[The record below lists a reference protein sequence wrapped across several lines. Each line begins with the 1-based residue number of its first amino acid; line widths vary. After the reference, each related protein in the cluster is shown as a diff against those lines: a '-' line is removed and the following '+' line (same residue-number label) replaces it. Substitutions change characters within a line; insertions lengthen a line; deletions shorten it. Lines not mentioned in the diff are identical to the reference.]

1 MKNNKPIDSPAY
13 LQAFLDSLWLE
24 SGLSKNT
31 VEAYQRDLMAFATW
45 LAHDEVSLSAATRED
60 ILRYQGVRIQESRKA
75 RSEARLLSSLRRF
88 YRYLCREEIRES
100 DPTTQI
106 ESPRLGRP
114 LPEGLSEQEVEA
126 LLEQPDIEQC
136 LGLRDRTM
144 LEVLYA
150 TGLRVSEL
158 VTLTI
163 EQLNMRQGLVRC
175 VGKGNKER
183 LVPLGEEALDWL
195 QQYLIEARPVL
206 LQGYVSEDLFPTR
219 RGKAMTRQ
227 AFWYLIKRYAQ
238 QAEIEKPLSPHTLRH
253 AFATHLLN
261 HGADLR
267 VVQLLLGHSDLSTTQ
282 IYTHIARERLK
293 SLHASHHPRA

>member
-293 SLHASHHPRA
+293 SLHASHQPRA

>member
-1 MKNNKPIDSPAY
+1 MKNNKLAESPAY
-13 LQAFLDSLWLE
+13 LETFLDSLWLE

-31 VEAYQRDLMAFATW
+31 VEAYRRDLMAFAMW
-45 LAHDEVSLSAATRED
+45 LAQDEVSLSAATRED
-60 ILRYQGVRIQESRKA
+60 ILHYQGVRIQESRKA

-114 LPEGLSEQEVEA
+114 LPEGLTEQEVEN
-126 LLEQPDIEQC
+126 LLKQPDISHH

-183 LVPLGEEALDWL
+183 LVPLGEVALDWL

-227 AFWYLIKRYAQ
+227 AFWYLIKRYAL

>member
-1 MKNNKPIDSPAY
+1 MKNNKLAESPAY
-13 LQAFLDSLWLE
+13 LEPFLDSLWLE

-31 VEAYQRDLMAFATW
+31 VEAYRRDLMAFAMW
-45 LAHDEVSLSAATRED
+45 LAQDEVSLSAATRED
-60 ILRYQGVRIQESRKA
+60 ILHYQGVRIQESRKA

-114 LPEGLSEQEVEA
+114 LPEGLTEQEVEN
-126 LLEQPDIEQC
+126 LLKQPDISHH

-183 LVPLGEEALDWL
+183 LVPLGEVALDWL

-206 LQGYVSEDLFPTR
+206 LQDYVSEDLFPTR

-227 AFWYLIKRYAQ
+227 AFWYLIKRYAL

>member
-175 VGKGNKER
+175 VGNGNKER